1 MSVIY
6 NKWPSHQ
13 SVSLWEYLSIFWPL
27 PAYSWPSHISSL
39 IGSGNPSYLSITASN
54 ATVGKHREGVS
65 RKEGEDFDSLLILS
79 SFLYLSLQFLPTA
92 LTLLF
97 SLRFLVLSPEVHIPL
112 VSVCRT
118 LMIPGYITD
127 QTLCLFNLCRTRK
140 KGIILLV
147 ARSFFYFLDISV
159 LPSPP
164 FC

>member
-1 MSVIY
+1 MS
-6 NKWPSHQ
+6 
-13 SVSLWEYLSIFWPL
+13 
-27 PAYSWPSHISSL
+27 
-39 IGSGNPSYLSITASN
+39 
-54 ATVGKHREGVS
+54 RE
-65 RKEGEDFDSLLILS
+65 EGEDFDSLLILS

-97 SLRFLVLSPEVHIPL
+97 SLQFLVLSPEVHIPL

-164 FC
+164 VLLIIRRSKPADSSLTALPFLSNHLVKNSGDITESNFKRVKSERYNGFVAPPDR